1 MPDRNKPAVSKRKDI
16 EMIYT
21 TDDVMKKLEIIESF
35 IKSVRPNDELM
46 TIRDVIRYSKL
57 SDATIRRHIRRSSL
71 KPFKENGKKLFR
83 RTDVDRW
90 LNG

>member
-1 MPDRNKPAVSKRKDI
+1 MTDRNKPAVSKRKDI

-46 TIRDVIRYSKL
+46 TIRDIVRYTSF
-57 SDATIRRHIRRSSL
+57 SDATIRRYIRRGTL
-71 KPFKENGKKLFR
+71 KPFKEDGKKLFR
-83 RTDVDRW
+83 KTDVDNW
-90 LNG
+90 LKG